1 MAVPQWKFILV
12 NSKDL
17 SEIGELHQARDKSLN
32 LALNTPGSASF
43 TYSFEGNLAA
53 DIQPISTGVMAYR
66 KGSTDSYKL
75 VWSGYIN
82 EIAEDVTNATMTVS
96 AVGWFERLN
105 KRIARQDVLYK
116 NQYDKDIIIGDNLS
130 VSFTNPSFQ
139 TNTSGWTASAST
151 ITRVASG
158 YYSSPACG
166 RWDNTGAS
174 DAVDFQD
181 TLTATLSG
189 TFYSG
194 RTYTINGKIKASGQH
209 WLYAYFGTSANK
221 TTINDG
227 SGALANTGNNT
238 WADFTITW
246 VPTTTVSSGV
256 TFTLDDRS
264 AFFGF
269 NAYYLID
276 SLSVYDSGN
285 LSTGIVEVANL
296 TSSIPGYT
304 IASGTIPVVAGSN
317 PYTPTWLDAG
327 TYYDGMRSPI
337 ATASGPAKQDISI
350 EQDSSFG
357 EAIMTLIN
365 QENGCDIEVDPAN
378 RQLNVYGKKGSVK
391 SDVWFGFNWG
401 PENIVS
407 FSNQISTADIA
418 NYLVGRATGITAQLV
433 YNKDSYSVENYGI
446 FEDSLNINLT
456 STTDAATKLA
466 AYTAAEYFFRS
477 GPEFSYSDSPFS
489 TYSITPYPY
498 TIGSSVPE
506 PFEAYNIGDIV
517 KFRAV
522 REPRVDVEGSF
533 RVFGMSVS
541 ISNDGNES
549 IGDLRMYAS

>member
-1 MAVPQWKFILV
+1 M
-12 NSKDL
+12 
-17 SEIGELHQARDKSLN
+17 RKS
-32 LALNTPGSASF
+32 T
-43 TYSFEGNLAA
+43 FEGNLAA

-105 KRIARQDVLYK
+105 KRIARQDILYRS
-116 NQYDKDIIIGDNLS
+116 QYDKDIIIGSSLS
-130 VSFTNPSFQ
+130 TPS
-139 TNTSGWTASAST
+139 GG
-151 ITRVASG
+151 IASG
-158 YYSSPACG
+158 IM
-166 RWDNTGAS
+166 
-174 DAVDFQD
+174 Q
-181 TLTATLSG
+181 
-189 TFYSG
+189 
-194 RTYTINGKIKASGQH
+194 I
-209 WLYAYFGTSANK
+209 ANK
-221 TTINDG
+221 T
-227 SGALANTGNNT
+227 
-238 WADFTITW
+238 
-246 VPTTTVSSGV
+246 V
-256 TFTLDDRS
+256 TAS
-264 AFFGF
+264 
-269 NAYYLID
+269 
-276 SLSVYDSGN
+276 
-285 LSTGIVEVANL
+285 
-296 TSSIPGYT
+296 GYT
-304 IASGTIPVVAGSN
+304 IASGTIPVVSGSN

-401 PENIVS
+401 PENIAS

-418 NYLVGRATGITAQLV
+418 NYLVGRATGITAQVV
-433 YNKDSYSVENYGI
+433 YNKYSYSVENYGI
-446 FEDSLNINLT
+446 FEDSLNINLNST
-456 STTDAATKLA
+456 SDAAQKLA
-466 AYTAAEYFFRS
+466 YYTAAEYFFRS

>member
-1 MAVPQWKFILV
+1 MAIPQWKFILV

-105 KRIARQDVLYK
+105 KRIARQDILYRS
-116 NQYDKDIIIGDNLS
+116 QYDKDIIIGS
-130 VSFTNPSFQ
+130 TFSTPS
-139 TNTSGWTASAST
+139 GG
-151 ITRVASG
+151 IASG
-158 YYSSPACG
+158 IM
-166 RWDNTGAS
+166 
-174 DAVDFQD
+174 Q
-181 TLTATLSG
+181 
-189 TFYSG
+189 
-194 RTYTINGKIKASGQH
+194 I
-209 WLYAYFGTSANK
+209 ANK
-221 TTINDG
+221 T
-227 SGALANTGNNT
+227 
-238 WADFTITW
+238 
-246 VPTTTVSSGV
+246 V
-256 TFTLDDRS
+256 TAS
-264 AFFGF
+264 
-269 NAYYLID
+269 
-276 SLSVYDSGN
+276 
-285 LSTGIVEVANL
+285 
-296 TSSIPGYT
+296 GYT
-304 IASGTIPVVAGSN
+304 IASGTIPVVSGSS
-317 PYTPTWLDAG
+317 PYTPTWLEAG
-327 TYYDGMRSPI
+327 TYYDGMRPVI
-337 ATASGPAKQDISI
+337 GTASGPAKQDLSI

-357 EAIMTLIN
+357 EAIISLIN
-365 QENGCDIEVDPAN
+365 QENGCDIEVNPAN

-401 PENIVS
+401 PENIAS

-418 NYLVGRATGITAQLV
+418 NYLVGRATGITAQVV
-433 YNKDSYSVENYGI
+433 YNKYSYSIQNYGI

-456 STTDAATKLA
+456 STADAAQKLA
-466 AYTAAEYFFRS
+466 YYTAAEYFFRS
-477 GPEFSYSDSPFS
+477 GPEFSNSDSPFS